1 MPPYFDSNWGYF
13 GGTNRIWTDDFRA
26 LQALAIDHSAMVPY
40 DRCIIEKY
48 GKKQAGL
55 IFCKFI
61 HNIYSIF
68 MKVIRIEPYIEEST
82 CRECGGKCC
91 QKGPWLFHPSDFWNP
106 PDFEAI
112 KKKILTGT
120 LAMWIIDGLFEG
132 DRTLLPTLRVK
143 NPKEPE
149 GKAIFLNQFW
159 HNNGEC
165 AMLSPS
171 WCALDAD
178 EKPFQCT
185 MLIPAPPQCHYD
197 PKDNADN
204 DSIVIEWEPFQER
217 LEAILSE
224 IYE

>member
-1 MPPYFDSNWGYF
+1 LPPYFDSNWGYF

-91 QKGPWLFHPSDFWNP
+91 QKGTMTLSSIWLLRSSRLWSD
-106 PDFEAI
+106 
-112 KKKILTGT
+112 KKEDTHTGT
-120 LAMWIIDGLFEG
+120 LAMWIIDGLFES

-165 AMLSPS
+165 AMLNFDFSGAQDGTWTHTPEGIRTS
-171 WCALDAD
+171 NVRVYHSTTWA
-178 EKPFQCT
+178 K
-185 MLIPAPPQCHYD
+185 
-197 PKDNADN
+197 
-204 DSIVIEWEPFQER
+204 
-217 LEAILSE
+217 
-224 IYE
+224 